1 MQLTLSVPDKYRIM
15 VITVVLKV
23 GKYIIIGI
31 ASRPIGRAVIL
42 VIIYVENVIVFIG
55 KVIMC
60 LTSL

>member
-31 ASRPIGRAVIL
+31 ESRPIGRAVIL

>member
-23 GKYIIIGI
+23 GKYIITGI
-31 ASRPIGRAVIL
+31 ASRSIGRAVIL